1 MFLWRNKENYPLI
14 ITKYPPDLFH
24 WLLISFF
31 DYCRPEDKKSLS
43 GESSKSSSSLSLSKS
58 SDSALEK
65 VVTSIKPP
73 VLETEIGGTDPKER
87 RESLPNLMSQS
98 MIVTET
104 KHSSLEHNVRL
115 SVGSASE
122 LKRQTSSP
130 ETLLDTSK
138 LSSSDDLKSMDNVLA
153 EIMSDVRS
161 LELQQSTEKRMSL
174 PLVKTKTAAKHTPD
188 LVLDLPEDS
197 NSPSPSEGSGPD
209 SPVSAAETFAK
220 SNQGTLKKAASMPR
234 NIPSSDIHVF
244 SSEISVNTEPQM
256 ITAPLMSSFH
266 QAKQKSTTLPATS
279 RPPPT
284 RKFSIEEKLLTTSSR
299 ETFHSFSPPIAEKPK
314 PQIKPKPPIMKKPVS
329 KSPELSKRSE
339 QTNVDSERANSAS
352 PSLKWNTK
360 ANKKKS
366 HE

>member
-1 MFLWRNKENYPLI
+1 METAI
-14 ITKYPPDLFH
+14 
-24 WLLISFF
+24 
-31 DYCRPEDKKSLS
+31 
-43 GESSKSSSSLSLSKS
+43 GE
-58 SDSALEK
+58 
-65 VVTSIKPP
+65 
-73 VLETEIGGTDPKER
+73 TDTKER

-115 SVGSASE
+115 SVGSALE
-122 LKRQTSSP
+122 LKRQASSP
-130 ETLLDTSK
+130 ETMLETSK

-161 LELQQSTEKRMSL
+161 IELQQTSDKKFSL
-174 PLVKTKTAAKHTPD
+174 PLVKSKTAAKHTPD

-256 ITAPLMSSFH
+256 VTAPLLSSFH
-266 QAKQKSTTLPATS
+266 QVKQKSTTLPAVGTQS
-279 RPPPT
+279 MHSGIGGH
-284 RKFSIEEKLLTTSSR
+284 RKFSIEEKLLTTSTR
-299 ETFHSFSPPIAEKPK
+299 ETFHGYSPPVAEKPK

-329 KSPELSKRSE
+329 RSPELSKRTE
-339 QTNVDSERANSAS
+339 ETDIDSERANSAS
-352 PSLKWNTK
+352 PSFK
-360 ANKKKS
+360 
-366 HE
+366 